1 MRDLV
6 IAVLALALA
15 AVVAVGGVGYV
26 NIGVTT
32 RVEASAA
39 AAAGFRIY
47 GGALTAYRL
56 SNRGLPDADTWR
68 DELAP
73 YMAGGAPRAP
83 AGWSWSYGRDAA
95 GPWFCFSAADA
106 EGRPQALRKA
116 ADGFPPGT
124 IAVSGGCAAPDG
136 DAGEEAAATYRPIR
150 S

>member
-26 NIGVTT
+26 NIGVAA

-39 AAAGFRIY
+39 ASAGFRIY

-56 SNRGLPDADTWR
+56 SNRGLPDADAWR

-73 YMAGGAPRAP
+73 YMAGEAPRAP
-83 AGWSWSYGRDAA
+83 AGWIWSYGRDAA

-106 EGRPQALRKA
+106 EGRPQSLRKA
-116 ADGFPPGT
+116 AEGFPPGT
-124 IAVSGGCAAPDG
+124 VAVSGECAAPEG
-136 DAGEEAAATYRPIR
+136 GETEGAAATYRPIR